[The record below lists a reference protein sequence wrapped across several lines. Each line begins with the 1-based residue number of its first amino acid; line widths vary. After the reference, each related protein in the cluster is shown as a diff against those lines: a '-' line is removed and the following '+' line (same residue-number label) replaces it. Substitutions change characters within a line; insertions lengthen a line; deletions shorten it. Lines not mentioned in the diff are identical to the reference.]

1 MKHVKKFES
10 FGDFKRDLKSGHFL
24 GGAKLLARDLKGIL
38 IDEPYKG
45 GILKWELVNGEWT
58 CQWKN
63 STFKIIKE
71 KDRKDK
77 RHKKWRLD
85 ITSNYSCHSS
95 WYDSI
100 NSASRDAMTFYVPM
114 LLKSRPEDEDD
125 YPEEIDT
132 NLYDGYEDD
141 EDY

>member
-1 MKHVKKFES
+1 MKQIKKFES
-10 FGDFKRDLKSGHFL
+10 FGKDFKSFAKDLKSVSKKFIG
-24 GGAKLLARDLKGIL
+24 

-45 GILKWELVNGEWT
+45 GILNWKLVNGEWT
-58 CQWKN
+58 AQWRN
-63 STFKIIKE
+63 YTFKISKE
-71 KDRKDK
+71 SDQKDK

-85 ITSNYSCHSS
+85 FMNNHSCHSS

-114 LLKSRPEDEDD
+114 LLKSRNEDEEDYDGYDDDDENYD

-132 NLYDGYEDD
+132 DQY
-141 EDY
+141 